1 MYFLN
6 ESLILKQISEGD
18 EKAFSEIYANYKPDL
33 YRLVYKI
40 LKSSDVTNDTCQEVF
55 IKIWEDRQKLT
66 EVHSFKSYLLVAG
79 KNHSLNVLKKVL
91 SEEKRL
97 SGFVQN
103 YSDAHNGIEDKVQS
117 DEYQSFLQSILAT
130 LTPQSKKVFQLC
142 RQQGMSYDEAAEN
155 MGVSRSL
162 IKKHMVRSMK
172 IMRLAV
178 ERDLGIAFGFVL
190 STFFDFAEMDLLMI
204 FA

>member
-1 MYFLN
+1 MYFQN
-6 ESLILKQISEGD
+6 ESSILKQISEGD
-18 EKAFSEIYANYKPDL
+18 EKAFSEIYARFKPDL

-40 LKSSDVTNDTCQEVF
+40 LKSSDLTNDTCQEVF
-55 IKIWEDRQKLT
+55 IKIWEDRQNLT
-66 EVHSFKSYLLVAG
+66 EVHSFRNYLLVAG
-79 KNHSLNVLKKVL
+79 KNHSLNVLKKVA

-97 SGFVQN
+97 SGFIQN

-117 DEYQSFLQSILAT
+117 DEYQSFLQNILST

-142 RQQGMSYDEAAEN
+142 RQQGLSYDEAAEN
-155 MGVSRSL
+155 MGVSKSL

-178 ERDLGIAFGFVL
+178 ERDLGIAFGFFL
-190 STFFDFAEMDLLMI
+190 STFNDFAEVDLLLT

>member
-1 MYFLN
+1 MYFQN
-6 ESLILKQISEGD
+6 EPAILKQISEGN
-18 EKAFSEIYANYKPDL
+18 EKAFSEIYARFKPEL

-40 LKSSDVTNDTCQEVF
+40 LKSSDLANDTCQEVF

-66 EVHSFKSYLLVAG
+66 EVHSFKNYLLVAG

-97 SGFVQN
+97 TGFVQN
-103 YSDAHNGIEDKVQS
+103 YIDAHNGIEDKVQS
-117 DEYQSFLQSILAT
+117 DEYQNFLKAILAT

-178 ERDLGIAFGFVL
+178 ERDLGIAFGFFVSL
-190 STFFDFAEMDLLMI
+190 FVDFTEITLFLTVA
-204 FA
+204 

>member
-1 MYFLN
+1 MYFKN
-6 ESLILKQISEGD
+6 ESVILKKVSEGD
-18 EKAFSEIYANYKPDL
+18 EKAFSEIYARFKPDL

-40 LKSSDVTNDTCQEVF
+40 LKSSDLANDTCQEVF
-55 IKIWEDRQKLT
+55 IKIWEDRHKLT
-66 EVHSFKSYLLVAG
+66 EVHSFKNYLLVAG
-79 KNHSLNVLKKVL
+79 KNHSLNVLKKVV

-103 YSDAHNGIEDKVQS
+103 YSDAHNGSEDKVQS
-117 DEYQSFLQSILAT
+117 DEYQSFLQTILAT

-142 RQQGMSYDEAAEN
+142 RQQGLSYDEAAEN
-155 MGVSRSL
+155 MGVSKNL

-178 ERDLGIAFGFVL
+178 ERDLGIAFGFYL
-190 STFFDFAEMDLLMI
+190 STFFDFAEMDLLI